1 MRDFMDDINN
11 PASSPE
17 PVQEQQTQNFEN
29 RYDGQYNY
37 GGNYNAQQNSSKTEN
52 TYKLPSVAVGER
64 SIMTDILKASL
75 GAIVGALPGMLL
87 WIIIGK
93 IGYTASICGL
103 LLAAGIVFGYTFMT
117 KDDAIP
123 LSWGVVICLVI
134 MIASVYFAERIVWTW
149 AMVDAFKD
157 FIPKVKESTYTY
169 TEQFGYEDFVIN
181 DDYIK
186 SYTKSLFG
194 FSEGTFSNCWSNFK
208 KVVEVTG
215 SESEYH
221 QSLLQS
227 YAFAAL
233 GGGSLFYKFAR
244 NK

>member
-117 KDDAIP
+117 K
-123 LSWGVVICLVI
+123 
-134 MIASVYFAERIVWTW
+134 
-149 AMVDAFKD
+149 MVDAFKD

-169 TEQFGYEDFVIN
+169 AEQFGYEDFVIN